1 MSKIHYNLLFR
12 DLGRNIYPSVKYS
25 ILMLICLNILYIIQI
40 LVTQDDI

>member
-25 ILMLICLNILYIIQI
+25 SLMLICLNIYIIQI